1 MSNLTRYDFEDG
13 DIMDGIGGSMVVSI
27 DGEYV
32 KFDDIKELL
41 NSSHN
46 RLSADK
52 VQALPKGQGTEIAAL
67 VKQDIESRAKL
78 GDLKYGER
86 FRAFNGRNALL
97 DAYQEAL
104 DLCMYLRQEL
114 EERSSEPKNQIVG
127 SNKPCDYCTGALDR
141 KRCESCD
148 ALTMNC
154 FIGRRLAKPL

>member
-67 VKQDIESRAKL
+67 VKQDI
-78 GDLKYGER
+78 
-86 FRAFNGRNALL
+86 
-97 DAYQEAL
+97 AYQE
-104 DLCMYLRQEL
+104 YF
-114 EERSSEPKNQIVG
+114 QIVLHSFSSIPFLCQLCCIDKCKLG
-127 SNKPCDYCTGALDR
+127 HSIFIFLRTSSAVFLSTTDYC
-141 KRCESCD
+141 
-148 ALTMNC
+148 
-154 FIGRRLAKPL
+154 P